1 MWLDPG
7 IGKLGVKRGLVQ
19 PRLLPLL
26 LIHYMVTQL
35 LRGQQMD
42 LGLKTLELDPLLG
55 TLLDG
60 ATRGSESVLGTGSRS
75 IGLRS

>member
-35 LRGQQMD
+35 LRGKQMD

-55 TLLDG
+55 TLQHWMEQREDLNLYLELDQDQL
-60 ATRGSESVLGTGSRS
+60 V
-75 IGLRS
+75 

>member
-55 TLLDG
+55 TLQHWMEQREDLNLYLELDQDQL
-60 ATRGSESVLGTGSRS
+60 V
-75 IGLRS
+75 